1 MVYLSYFTDTLPITL
16 NEAAEA
22 WQLSF
27 GRLRAGAPL
36 LHLRFVPVIVLHRG
50 NRGFLR
56 DMKVIVEVSAVRADP
71 RERPTHAFFERD
83 ELLNGCAGH
92 ADERYVTRVEVLE
105 RVEGV
110 PD

>member
-1 MVYLSYFTDTLPITL
+1 MVYLSYFTDILPITL

-22 WQLSF
+22 RLLSF
-27 GRLRAGAPL
+27 GREAGAPL
-36 LHLRFVPVIVLHRG
+36 LHLRFAPVIVLHRG
-50 NRGFLR
+50 NRGILR

-71 RERPTHAFFERD
+71 RERPTHAFLERD